1 MVIASQQLQQP
12 GTRLLLFLVYQE
24 ENLQMKHK
32 RRSELLLF
40 LAHMSR
46 WIICITFFSFLFF
59 SFFFCLF
66 LVLELVFVFKFNI
79 YIWWFLTGEMGKKSL
94 HCISL
99 LWSDCFLS
107 WQSFIRMFTEVIFD
121 CSCIQAVSLLLPSMP
136 CLQNPNL
143 SRSKTG
149 HHGSWALM
157 YAKLYLIVTITLHL
171 LLTPVH
177 CLSIVSKCFQANVY
191 SIWMGLFYLLLKRLY
206 SLEQ

>member
-46 WIICITFFSFLFF
+46 WIICITFF